1 MLATL
6 PAFSLT
12 SSEGQVRS
20 QADLKGKVWVADFIF
35 TQCPGVCPLLTA
47 HMARV
52 QAALAHEGLNDVR
65 LVSFS
70 VDPAHDAPA
79 VLQEYAQRHRADL
92 RSWWFLTG
100 DRDSLYTLISKGFL
114 LAVAERSPD
123 PQAETQELITHSD
136 RFVLVDRDLQIRGYY
151 RPLEEDGLQ
160 RLLTDLRRLHA
171 TAEP

>member
-6 PAFSLT
+6 PSFTLT
-12 SSEGQVRS
+12 SSDGQVRRDT
-20 QADLKGKVWVADFIF
+20 DLKGKVWVADFIF

-52 QAALAHEGLNDVR
+52 QAALAHEGLQDVR

-70 VDPAHDAPA
+70 VDPTHDTPA
-79 VLQEYAQRHRADL
+79 ALQEYAKRHRADTQ
-92 RSWWFLTG
+92 SWWFLTG
-100 DRDSLYTLISKGFL
+100 DRDSLYTLIGKGFL
-114 LAVAERSPD
+114 LAVAERRPD

-160 RLLTDLRRLHA
+160 NLLADLRHLHA
-171 TAEP
+171 S